1 MYLSCGAM
9 SGQRLIRMDR
19 LNKNEQNALSEA
31 EQPAPENAACS
42 AKRRQILD
50 GAEAIFLESG
60 YEGASMSQI
69 ACRAGVSKGTLYN
82 HFENKADLF
91 GAVIEDLSRGKLSPA
106 ICQSDLDTVSCEA
119 AFTRFAERFI
129 TVLLQ
134 PGPLRLYRII
144 VAEAPHFPD
153 LADTFW
159 RNGFGRTLNTVTQ
172 WIEYWVEQ
180 GAIATDDPLFA
191 AEQFM
196 ALCQTRLVQ
205 RRRFELPV
213 DCSDAQIGVVAGRI
227 GRAFMAIYG
236 VPGHRRHAG

>member
-1 MYLSCGAM
+1 
-9 SGQRLIRMDR
+9 MDR
-19 LNKNEQNALSEA
+19 LNKNEGSIL
-31 EQPAPENAACS
+31 PENDDTIRESASCN

-91 GAVIEDLSRGKLSPA
+91 GAVIEDLSRGKLAPA
-106 ICQSDLDTVSCEA
+106 ICQSYLTTMSCEA
-119 AFTRFAERFI
+119 AFTQLAERFI
-129 TVLLQ
+129 TVLLE

-159 RNGFGRTLNTVTQ
+159 RHGFGRTLNTVTQ
-172 WIEYWVEQ
+172 WVEHWIEK

-205 RRRFELPV
+205 RKRFELPI
-213 DCSDAQIGVVAGRI
+213 DCSEEQIHSVAGRI

-236 VPGHRRHAG
+236 TPHDRQAAS

>member
-1 MYLSCGAM
+1 
-9 SGQRLIRMDR
+9 MDR
-19 LNKNEQNALSEA
+19 LNKNDTFASPDNED
-31 EQPAPENAACS
+31 PARDSAACN

-82 HFENKADLF
+82 HFENKAALF
-91 GAVIEDLSRGKLSPA
+91 GAVIEDLSRGKLAPA
-106 ICQSDLDTVSCEA
+106 ICQSHLTAMTCEESA
-119 AFTRFAERFI
+119 TKLAERFI

-144 VAEAPHFPD
+144 VSEAPHFPV

-159 RNGFGRTLNTVTQ
+159 RHGFGRTLKTMTD
-172 WIEYWVEQ
+172 WIGHWVER
-180 GAIATDDPLFA
+180 GDIVTDDPLFA

-205 RRRFELPV
+205 RKRFELPV
-213 DCSDAQIGVVAGRI
+213 DCSEEQIHDVARRVGK
-227 GRAFMAIYG
+227 AFMAING
-236 VPGHRRHAG
+236 RSS